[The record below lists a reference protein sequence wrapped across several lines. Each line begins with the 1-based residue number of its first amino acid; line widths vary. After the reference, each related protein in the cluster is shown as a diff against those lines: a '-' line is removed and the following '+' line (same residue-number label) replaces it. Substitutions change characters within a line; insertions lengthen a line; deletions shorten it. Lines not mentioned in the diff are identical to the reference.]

1 MEGYQNEEN
10 PGSSPVMKKK
20 RRGFGLGMLVGAGIT
35 LLVVVLVCA
44 GLSVFRY
51 IQLGKL
57 SQIQQGTAES
67 MVDMNMQR
75 KLQTSAAE
83 SKAVSARGVWHR
95 PTEVNYG
102 QIEET
107 VRTYAKIGINMVF
120 VETWY
125 GGYSSFRSSFADFP
139 YNPQLSATYNKD
151 ADTVYQDYL
160 SAFVACCQ
168 EYGIEVHAWVENFYV
183 GLNPEVPIVAN
194 HPDWIMYN
202 DDGTIYVND
211 DNEILVEDFAE

>member
-75 KLQTSAAE
+75 KLQT
-83 SKAVSARGVWHR
+83 
-95 PTEVNYG
+95 
-102 QIEET
+102 IE
-107 VRTYAKIGINMVF
+107 
-120 VETWY
+120 
-125 GGYSSFRSSFADFP
+125 
-139 YNPQLSATYNKD
+139 
-151 ADTVYQDYL
+151 
-160 SAFVACCQ
+160 
-168 EYGIEVHAWVENFYV
+168 
-183 GLNPEVPIVAN
+183 
-194 HPDWIMYN
+194 
-202 DDGTIYVND
+202 
-211 DNEILVEDFAE
+211 